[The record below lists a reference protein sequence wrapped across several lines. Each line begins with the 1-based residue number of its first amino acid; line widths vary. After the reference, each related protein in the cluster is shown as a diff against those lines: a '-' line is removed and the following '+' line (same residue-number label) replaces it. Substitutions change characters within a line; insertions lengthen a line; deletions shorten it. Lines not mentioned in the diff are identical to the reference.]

1 MKVGALLAKFAGKAG
16 LNVSDPKYADLLAIA
31 TEIPDEDANKISA
44 SLITIDDAKQ
54 NLDIKKYFTSQVLDG
69 TDAELN
75 KIMDEMGLEVADKD
89 ELKAEKN
96 TYQRIGK
103 LTKKIS
109 DLEKKKAG
117 ATTGEKKELQEQI
130 NSLTSKISEINT
142 AHAANIKAI
151 NEKHNSEMT
160 DIASRQIFSGIKTIY
175 DELPQTAKIA
185 ALEAVVKEELR
196 AAEAMLIRNG
206 NIIELKQV
214 KDTSLDWYDKTTNE
228 KLTYE
233 QFVNGILAKNKI
245 LAVNNQAAA
254 GAGQNGNNGTGNV
267 YQPPIIQGGNGGNA
281 NQELLN
287 AFAESQKQLND
298 ALTYQ
303 K

>member
-1 MKVGALLAKFAGKAG
+1 MKVGALLAKIAGKAG

-31 TEIPDEDANKISA
+31 AEIPDEDANKISVT
-44 SLITIDDAKQ
+44 LITIDDAKQ

-75 KIMDEMGLEVADKD
+75 KIMEEMGLEVADKE
-89 ELKAEKN
+89 ELRAEKN

-117 ATTGEKKELQEQI
+117 STTGEKKELQDQI
-130 NSLTSKISEINT
+130 NAHIAKIGEMNT

-160 DIASRQIFSGIKTIY
+160 DIASRQIYSGIKTIY

-185 ALEAVVKEELR
+185 ALDAVIKEKLN
-196 AAEAMLIRNG
+196 AAGAVMIRNG

-214 KDTSLDWYDKTTNE
+214 KDPSLDWYDPKTNE
-228 KLTYE
+228 KQTYE
-233 QFVNGILAKNKI
+233 QFVNGTLAENKI
-245 LAVNNQAAA
+245 LAVNNQAVA
-254 GAGQNGNNGTGNV
+254 GAGQNGNNGIGNT
-267 YQPPIIQGGNGGNA
+267 YLPPIIQGGNGGNV
-281 NQELLN
+281 NQELVN
-287 AFAESQKQLND
+287 AFNESRQQLD
-298 ALTYQ
+298 TAL
-303 K
+303 KF